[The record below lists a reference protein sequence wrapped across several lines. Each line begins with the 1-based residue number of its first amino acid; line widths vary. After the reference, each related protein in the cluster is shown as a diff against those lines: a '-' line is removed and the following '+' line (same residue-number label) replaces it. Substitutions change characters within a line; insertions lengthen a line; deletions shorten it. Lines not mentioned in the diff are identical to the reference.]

1 MSNTQT
7 TQVKVTLPDELYMH
21 LKSKA
26 EKFGLNLA
34 SYIRNLVINDVKDI
48 DIPVF
53 KMSEK
58 REKIALNAVEDYNK
72 GKTKKL
78 DNIDDYLAN
87 L

>member
-1 MSNTQT
+1 MSNIQA
-7 TQVKVTLPDELYMH
+7 TQVKVTLPNELYLH

-34 SYIRNLVINDVKDI
+34 SYIRNLVINDVRDI

-53 KMSEK
+53 KMSER
-58 REKIALNAVEDYNK
+58 REKIALNAIEDYNK

-78 DNIDDYLAN
+78 NKIDDYFAN